1 MIAEKLVDV
10 ALNEEEAENGNFKVI
25 PFSQLTQYLED
36 NFNKNLSLDYVLVRY
51 HEEVRNE

>member
-25 PFSQLTQYLED
+25 PLSQLTQYLED

-51 HEEVRNE
+51 HKEVR

>member
-1 MIAEKLVDV
+1 MIAKKLVDV

-25 PFSQLTQYLED
+25 PFSQLAQYLED

-51 HEEVRNE
+51 HEEVR